1 MIRVLLN
8 RSLISAER
16 RSQTVIFISNKL
28 LILVYIDFSD
38 YQRCSRLF
46 SKTQNEAELLP
57 VTCVEETWPSA
68 AADWLPDGVRLI
80 LTSNDDQEKRR
91 KSSDPVSD
99 DDSPIKPKRR
109 RISAASPLRD
119 CSSAASPLRDC
130 SSAASPLR
138 DCSSAASPLRDC
150 SSAAAPL
157 RDCSSAA
164 APLSHHASPPA
175 PGSHRHSSCFHLSL
189 LKSILMNQEVLMDQI
204 KIIYKSIQGLQ
215 TPSGDELLL
224 KSFPLN
230 SQQSVE
236 DMEAQLHDNPELH
249 NQLSA
254 ALALQGGGSLN
265 ECVGRIMAALLT
277 HSLSQQMNW
286 RGVNGKIGF
295 QRLHMKKLVTMAVR
309 RNRLTATATDRE
321 IEARITKWLQN
332 AADRNGGR
340 DERRKSRKRRKSRN
354 V

>member
-1 MIRVLLN
+1 MCIMQAMFQIVFQN
-8 RSLISAER
+8 
-16 RSQTVIFISNKL
+16 T
-28 LILVYIDFSD
+28 
-38 YQRCSRLF
+38 
-46 SKTQNEAELLP
+46 NEAELLP

-119 CSSAASPLRDC
+119 CSSAA
-130 SSAASPLR
+130 
-138 DCSSAASPLRDC
+138 
-150 SSAAAPL
+150 APL

-175 PGSHRHSSCFHLSL
+175 PGSHHHGSCFHLSL

-277 HSLSQQMNW
+277 HTRS
-286 RGVNGKIGF
+286 
-295 QRLHMKKLVTMAVR
+295 A
-309 RNRLTATATDRE
+309 
-321 IEARITKWLQN
+321 
-332 AADRNGGR
+332 
-340 DERRKSRKRRKSRN
+340 SR
-354 V
+354 